1 MVPVKFGVSEQE
13 IREELLQY
21 YDEETVE
28 GMIRAV
34 KRNGMSAWGA
44 FLLREAHFVREM
56 DKPYNLFRLPG
67 VMPMKRSEVNA

>member
-1 MVPVKFGVSEQE
+1 MVPVRLGMSEQE
-13 IREELLQY
+13 VIDYLTQY

-28 GMIRAV
+28 GMIRTV

-67 VMPMKRSEVNA
+67 VMPKKRSEVNA